1 MGNDGMRVIAAVA
14 RKGGSGKSTLVKAL
28 ASAVLAGGKTALL
41 VDTDPQGDLA
51 GWFERAKRKGMVPE
65 GAALTRASN
74 PKELEAVITTTYDEG
89 TADFLFIDTA
99 GTAGPW
105 ADEIAIMSDVLVTP
119 VVATYTDFTVGT
131 QTMKWFRGLR
141 DRVESPD
148 DLPPHRVVIS
158 NFPAK
163 PSRVEQDLLV
173 SAKANFPVINN
184 IVQHRNAY
192 VMMDA
197 QGFLGELLKAYQS
210 KANALERSQARRFQ
224 EAILEAT
231 DVLNDLLGRE

>member
-1 MGNDGMRVIAAVA
+1 MGHEGMRVVAAVA
-14 RKGGSGKSTLVKAL
+14 RKGGSGKSTLVKAM
-28 ASAVLAGGKTALL
+28 ASAALAGGKTALL
-41 VDTDPQGDLA
+41 VDTDSQGDLT
-51 GWFERAKRKGMVPE
+51 GWFERAKHNAMIPE
-65 GAALTRASN
+65 GAALARAST
-74 PKELEAVITTTYDEG
+74 PRELEAVITRTYDEG

-99 GTAGPW
+99 GVAGPW

-119 VVATYTDFTVGT
+119 VVATHTDFTVGT

-163 PSRVEQDLLV
+163 PTRIEQDLLA

-192 VMMDA
+192 IVMDA
-197 QGFLGELLKAYQS
+197 QGFLGEILKSYQA
-210 KANALERSQARRFQ
+210 KPNALERSQARRFQ

-231 DVLNDLLGRE
+231 DVLNDVLGRA

>member
-1 MGNDGMRVIAAVA
+1 MAPPADHE
-14 RKGGSGKSTLVKAL
+14 
-28 ASAVLAGGKTALL
+28 
-41 VDTDPQGDLA
+41 D
-51 GWFERAKRKGMVPE
+51 
-65 GAALTRASN
+65 
-74 PKELEAVITTTYDEG
+74 G

-99 GTAGPW
+99 GVAGTW

-119 VVATYTDFTVGT
+119 VVATHTDFTVGT

-163 PSRVEQDLLV
+163 PTRIEQALLE
-173 SAKANFPVINN
+173 SAKSNFPVINN

-192 VMMDA
+192 IVMDA
-197 QGFLGELLKAYQS
+197 QGFLGEILKSIQS
-210 KANALERSQARRFQ
+210 KANALERSQARRFH

-231 DVLNDLLGRE
+231 DVLNDVLGRE